1 MNTTRFGLLVGL
13 VLGIVAAFGTFSMF
27 LIVVLFGAIGLVV
40 GLVLEGRLD
49 LRSLM
54 GKSSD
59 RR

>member
-49 LRSLM
+49 LRALM

>member
-40 GLVLEGRLD
+40 GLVLEGRMD